1 MLAELAIKATILV
14 AFAGI
19 VALALRG
26 RSAAVRHLLWLSA
39 ISALVILP
47 MTIVTMPAWQPDLP
61 QAATIASAARTLV
74 TVTADGPSKALPLA
88 AILTWTWIIVA
99 LILFVKTLL
108 TQAAAARLIGRAAP
122 YRPGV
127 AVCPETDVPLVAG
140 LRRPVILLPE
150 EALDWDEERLELV
163 LNHESAHV
171 ERLDPLAQFIADL
184 ACALYWPLP
193 WVWLASSRLRTEAEL
208 ACDDGVLRSG
218 RRASDY
224 AGHLIDIVRGLSGRE
239 RVPQGG
245 IPMARLNQLELRLRS
260 LLAHNVNRAAATP
273 RAFLTAAFCA
283 LLLLAPLSALHLPSF
298 AADDGI
304 SGSVKDPSGAYIPKA
319 RVVVQ
324 FTDSSRREAVNTDDA
339 GEFTLAPLPDGTYN
353 ISVAK
358 PGFALLEMKGIIIEK
373 GTSAPLVLVLQ
384 PGKVRETL
392 TVSAPGTPATPPP
405 AVSGT
410 EPKRI
415 KVGGSMQAV
424 KLVKMARPS
433 YPPECKAAGIE
444 GSVMLRAVISK
455 EGTIL
460 NLEQVNQLV
469 DRRLVEAAMEAVK
482 QWKYQPTLLN
492 GEPVEVLTEIDIN
505 FTLTK

>member
-1 MLAELAIKATILV
+1 MIAELAIKATILI

-19 VALALRG
+19 AALALRG
-26 RSAAVRHLLWLSA
+26 RSAAVRHLLWLSTC
-39 ISALVILP
+39 SALVVLP
-47 MTIVTMPAWQPDLP
+47 LTIVTLPEWRPDLP
-61 QAATIASAARTLV
+61 QAATIASATRTLV
-74 TVTADGPSKALPLA
+74 TVTAEGPSKSVPWA
-88 AILTWTWIIVA
+88 AILTGLWAAAALVLLARTLVA
-99 LILFVKTLL
+99 
-108 TQAAAARLIGRAAP
+108 QARAARLIGRAIA
-122 YRPGV
+122 YKPGV
-127 AVCPETDVPLVAG
+127 AVCRETDVPLVAG
-140 LRRPVILLPE
+140 LRRPLILLPE
-150 EALDWDEERLELV
+150 EALEWDEERLELV

-171 ERLDPLAQFIADL
+171 ERMDPLAQFIADL

-193 WVWLASSRLRTEAEL
+193 WVWLAARRLRTEAEL

-260 LLAHNVNRAAATP
+260 LLAQNVNRGAATP
-273 RAFLTAAFCA
+273 RAFLAAAFCA
-283 LLLLAPLSALHLPSF
+283 LILLVPLSALHLPSF
-298 AADDGI
+298 APGDGI
-304 SGSVKDPSGAYIPKA
+304 SGSVKDPSGSYVPKA
-319 RVVVQ
+319 RIVVQ
-324 FTDSSRREAVNTDDA
+324 FTESARREAVNTDDV

-353 ISVAK
+353 VSVAK
-358 PGFALLEMKGIIIEK
+358 PGFALLEMKGIVVDK
-373 GTSAPLVLVLQ
+373 GASAPLVLVLQ

-392 TVSAPGTPATPPP
+392 TVAAQGTPSTPPA
-405 AVSGT
+405 AVPGT

-415 KVGGSMQAV
+415 KVGGSVQAV
-424 KLVKMARPS
+424 KMVSMARPA

-444 GSVMLRAVISK
+444 GSVMLRAVIGKDGS
-455 EGTIL
+455 IL
-460 NLEQVNQLV
+460 KLEQVNQLV

-492 GEPVEVLTEIDIN
+492 GEPVEVLTEVDVN

>member
-1 MLAELAIKATILV
+1 MIAELAIKATLLI
-14 AFAGI
+14 AIAAI
-19 VALALRG
+19 AAPALRT

-39 ISALVILP
+39 FSALVILP
-47 MTIVTMPAWQPDLP
+47 LTITTMPDWRPDLG
-61 QAATIASAARTLV
+61 QASPIATAARTLV
-74 TVTADGPSKALPLA
+74 TVTAGGEPDALPWTS
-88 AILTWTWIIVA
+88 ILTGVWAAVA
-99 LILFVKTLL
+99 ALLLARTLVA
-108 TQAAAARLIGRAAP
+108 QAKAARLIGRAIP
-122 YRPGV
+122 YRAGITV
-127 AVCPETDVPLVAG
+127 SRETDVPLVAG

-150 EALDWDEERLELV
+150 EAMEWDDERLEVV

-171 ERLDPLAQFIADL
+171 ERMDPLAQFIADL
-184 ACALYWPLP
+184 ACVLYWPLP
-193 WVWLASSRLRTEAEL
+193 WVWLAARRLRTEAEL

-239 RVPQGG
+239 RIPQGG

-260 LLAHNVNRAAATP
+260 LLAQNVNRGAASP
-273 RAFLTAAFCA
+273 SAFVVAAIGA
-283 LLLLAPLSALHLPSF
+283 LLLLAPLSAFDLPSF
-298 AADDGI
+298 AASEGI
-304 SGSVKDPSGAYIPKA
+304 SGSVKDPSGAYVPKA
-319 RVVVQ
+319 RIVIQ
-324 FTDSSRREAVNTDDA
+324 FTDSARREAVNTDEV

-353 ISVAK
+353 VSVAK
-358 PGFALLEMKGIIIEK
+358 PGFALLEMKGIVVDK
-373 GTSAPLVLVLQ
+373 GASAPLVLVLQ

-392 TVSAPGTPATPPP
+392 TVAAQGTPSTPPA
-405 AVSGT
+405 AVPGT

-424 KLVKMARPS
+424 KMVSMARPA

-444 GSVMLRAVISK
+444 GSVMMRAVIGKDGS
-455 EGTIL
+455 IL
-460 NLEQVNQLV
+460 KLEQVNQLV

-492 GEPVEVLTEIDIN
+492 GEPVEVLTEVDVN